1 MMVEGVYGGLGDGV
15 LAEEF
20 DNYFFLDQIYCA
32 WGIVP
37 MLHIWY

>member
-20 DNYFFLDQIYCA
+20 DNFFFWIKF
-32 WGIVP
+32 IV
-37 MLHIWY
+37 LGG